1 MKILRK
7 GDQFIKMPDST
18 QNDLIKIHTMTER
31 GWEFAQK
38 KEYKT
43 SNCENTKKK
52 TKDEIKLEKKDKKI
66 KDKNEVKEVKKDKDS
81 KKIKKIK

>member
-18 QNDLIKIHTMTER
+18 QSDLIKIHTMTER

-43 SNCENTKKK
+43 SNNENTKKK
-52 TKDEIKLEKKDKKI
+52 AKDETKLEKKDKK
-66 KDKNEVKEVKKDKDS
+66 VKEIKKDKDN
-81 KKIKKIK
+81 KKK